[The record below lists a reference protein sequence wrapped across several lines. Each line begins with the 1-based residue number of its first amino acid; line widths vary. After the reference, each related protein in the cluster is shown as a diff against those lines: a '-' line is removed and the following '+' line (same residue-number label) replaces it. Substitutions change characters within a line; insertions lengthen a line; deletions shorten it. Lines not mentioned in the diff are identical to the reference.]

1 MKTKDCGFCDMLKFQ
16 KILNS
21 ATCYFETDY
30 FAALVMKTRRKSESK
45 YQATETTTGFE
56 LNFCPECGRAIKHR
70 YKNPEETKA
79 VMSFQAYYEIAKGNS
94 WIEDKVAWA
103 LHQAWKDAEKER
115 LKRIEEQLERKEKNN
130 AERN

>member
-1 MKTKDCGFCDMLKFQ
+1 MTDCEFCKTLKFQ

-21 ATCYFETDY
+21 ANCHFETEY
-30 FAALVMKTRRKSESK
+30 SAALIVQTRRKGGEGH
-45 YQATETTTGFE
+45 YGLTGRNLGFE

-79 VMSFQAYYEIAKGNS
+79 VMSFYAYYEIAKGNS

-103 LHQAWKDAEKER
+103 LYQAWKDAEKER
-115 LKRIEEQLERKEKNN
+115 QKRKEKNN
-130 AERN
+130 AERD

>member
-1 MKTKDCGFCDMLKFQ
+1 MTDCEFCKTLKFQ

-21 ATCYFETDY
+21 ANCHFETEY
-30 FAALVMKTRRKSESK
+30 SAALVMRTRPEGSQK
-45 YQATETTTGFE
+45 YTATETTKPYK

-70 YKNPEETKA
+70 YKNPEETKV
-79 VMSFQAYYEIAKGNS
+79 VMSFYAYYEIAKANS
-94 WIEDKVAWA
+94 WIDDKGAWA

-115 LKRIEEQLERKEKNN
+115 LKRKEKND